1 MNVLMIAPGYPAEMP
16 LFARGLA
23 RAGASVYGL
32 SDVPQQELPALAR
45 QSLSGYLQVASML
58 DEPGVVRAAQQWLR
72 GRTIDHVVCLWEPG
86 VLLAARL
93 REGLGV
99 PGMGVEQSDLFRD
112 KDLMKQAV
120 SKAGIRTPLHESAN
134 SAVGVR
140 EAAELVGYPLI
151 IKPIAGAGSRDTFRC
166 DDARELEQAIARMG
180 HVEEVNVEEFI
191 EADEFTFDTICI
203 DGEIRYFNVGFYRP
217 RPLTARQEEWISP
230 QTLTLRDVDAPY
242 LQGGIKMGYDVLEA
256 LDFKDGFTHMEW
268 YRKADGEVVFGE
280 VAARPP
286 GAHTVDLMNY
296 GSDIDLYLGFGEAT
310 VQGTFTQKVERKY
323 NSVNIFKRAQGQGR
337 IRRIEGLDR
346 IMRAFGQHI
355 VHVDLLPVG
364 APRRNWIQ
372 TLVSDGYVVLRHPD
386 IVKAQEMADIVG
398 RDLQLYAG

>member
-1 MNVLMIAPGYPAEMP
+1 
-16 LFARGLA
+16 
-23 RAGASVYGL
+23 
-32 SDVPQQELPALAR
+32 
-45 QSLSGYLQVASML
+45 
-58 DEPGVVRAAQQWLR
+58 
-72 GRTIDHVVCLWEPG
+72 
-86 VLLAARL
+86 
-93 REGLGV
+93 
-99 PGMGVEQSDLFRD
+99 
-112 KDLMKQAV
+112 
-120 SKAGIRTPLHESAN
+120 
-134 SAVGVR
+134 
-140 EAAELVGYPLI
+140 
-151 IKPIAGAGSRDTFRC
+151 
-166 DDARELEQAIARMG
+166 MG

-203 DGEIRYFNVGFYRP
+203 DGEIKYFNVGFYRP

-242 LQGGIKMGYDVLEA
+242 LQGGIKMGHDVLKA

-286 GAHTVDLMNY
+286 GAYTVDLMNY

-310 VQGTFTQKVERKY
+310 VQGTFSQKVERKY
-323 NSVNIFKRAQGQGR
+323 NSVNIFKRAQGKGR
-337 IRRIEGLDR
+337 IQRIEGLDR